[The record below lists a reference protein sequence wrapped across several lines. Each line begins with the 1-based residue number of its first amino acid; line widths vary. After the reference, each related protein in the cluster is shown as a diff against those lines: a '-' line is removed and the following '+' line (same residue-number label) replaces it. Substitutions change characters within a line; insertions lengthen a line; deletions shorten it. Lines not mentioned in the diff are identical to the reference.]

1 MEAGPA
7 QSPPPPPPPPSGLGL
22 LILNAGRLSSPALI
36 NGGAIVGRLRHR
48 RPARSLA
55 HLMILMV
62 LIGRRPEVDSGI
74 PNSMAMFISARFS
87 AGNPETDL
95 NAASWRGGAQGGGAQ
110 GGGAQGGSGRRRTWD
125 SNFYLQVHFN
135 LIWNLESGSVL
146 ERRSQG
152 GGVKGGRGGD

>member
-7 QSPPPPPPPPSGLGL
+7 QSPPPPPPPPPPPSGLGL

-95 NAASWRGGAQGGGAQ
+95 NAASGRGGAQ
-110 GGGAQGGSGRRRTWD
+110 GGGAQGGSGAETNLGFQFLFT
-125 SNFYLQVHFN
+125 SSLQ
-135 LIWNLESGSVL
+135 LDLELGIW
-146 ERRSQG
+146 ERLREEEPR
-152 GGVKGGRGGD
+152 GRG